1 MWPVQSYSQYLSN
14 IRQCSLHLHKILG
27 PTKGDAHRCSQ
38 CNQCNHCSHCSQLLS
53 NIRQCGSAAVFLAAR
68 ILHLNSDLESIC
80 YLYQC
85 VVRHNRQLVSDV
97 WSPNG
102 VQQTDC

>member
-38 CNQCNHCSHCSQLLS
+38 CNHCNHCGQLLS
-53 NIRQCGSAAVFLAAR
+53 NIRQCG
-68 ILHLNSDLESIC
+68 
-80 YLYQC
+80 QC
-85 VVRHNRQLVSDV
+85 SHVVVYCSK
-97 WSPNG
+97 
-102 VQQTDC
+102 